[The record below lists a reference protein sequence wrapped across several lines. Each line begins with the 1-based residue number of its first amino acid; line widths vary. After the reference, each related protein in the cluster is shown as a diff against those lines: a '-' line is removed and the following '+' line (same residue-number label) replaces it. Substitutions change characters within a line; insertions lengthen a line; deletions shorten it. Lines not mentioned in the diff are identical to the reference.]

1 MKRFTC
7 PHAIRHFDAAR
18 RKTWARSQSVNLVIF
33 LKWNCAARP
42 ASEAVAVDVSVNPDP
57 SVALVVGQA
66 PHAFQGGHRTLDS

>member
-7 PHAIRHFDAAR
+7 PHAIRHFDAAG

-42 ASEAVAVDVSVNPDP
+42 ASETFAVHVSVNPDRSGAP
-57 SVALVVGQA
+57 VVGQA
-66 PHAFQGGHRTLDS
+66 PHAFQGGHPTLDS